1 MAKDDEADVP
11 LGCVLPPGR
20 YVWDA
25 ASGKI
30 RPAPNPSS
38 PPEVNTTGGFLDSFF
53 AAGGNLDPAVLAE
66 IDAILNPPIIST
78 ALH

>member
-1 MAKDDEADVP
+1 MRTP
-11 LGCVLPPGR
+11 LPVTGTLVLP
-20 YVWDA
+20 
-25 ASGKI
+25 S
-30 RPAPNPSS
+30 RPPA
-38 PPEVNTTGGFLDSFF
+38 VNTTGGFLDSFF

>member
-1 MAKDDEADVP
+1 LRHATERGGDEL
-11 LGCVLPPGR
+11 LGTGGLP
-20 YVWDA
+20 A
-25 ASGKI
+25 
-30 RPAPNPSS
+30 
-38 PPEVNTTGGFLDSFF
+38 VNTKGGFLDSFF